1 MTLDSRISELAEAAK
16 PAVAIIG
23 LGGAGCN
30 IVSWIADKKIVGS
43 KIIAADTDATHLMS
57 IKADVKILMGEDAY
71 KGKGCGGYA
80 ERGTEAARQSINEIK
95 KELIGSNLIFIIAGM
110 GGGSGTGAAPVVAEA
125 TRELGIL
132 TIGCVMLPFGY
143 ELLRRKKAI
152 IGIKALAQLC
162 DSLVVIDNSRLRA
175 IAGTLPL
182 REGFAVANEFVGAFI
197 KNISETITQASLV
210 NLDYSD
216 LRSVVERGGISAIG
230 LGEGEGENRIQKAV
244 EQALASPLLDISNIS
259 QAYGVLIHVTGGED
273 MTLGEVTEAGELI
286 LQKAPNS
293 GRIVWGAKVDESL
306 EGRVK
311 VTAVLTWI
319 RRNLYDGRAKYT
331 KITKLILAC
340 YII

>member
-1 MTLDSRISELAEAAK
+1 MTLDSRISELAKAAK

-30 IVSWIADKKIVGS
+30 IVSWIAAKEIVGS

-57 IKADVKILMGEDAY
+57 IKADVKVLMGEELY
-71 KGKGCGGYA
+71 QGKGCGGYA

-95 KELIGSNLIFIIAGM
+95 KELIGSNLIFVIAGM
-110 GGGSGTGAAPVVAEA
+110 GGGTGTGAASVVAEA
-125 TRELGIL
+125 TREAGIL

-152 IGIKALAQLC
+152 IGIKALAEKC

-182 REGFAVANEFVGAFI
+182 REGFAIANEFVGAFI

-216 LRSVVERGGISAIG
+216 LRSVVERGGISSIG

-244 EQALASPLLDISNIS
+244 DQALASPLLDVSDIS

-273 MTLGEVTEAGELI
+273 MTLGEVTQAGELI
-286 LQKAPNS
+286 LQKAPNT

-311 VTAVLTWI
+311 VTAVLTCVM
-319 RRNLYDGRAKYT
+319 DPK
-331 KITKLILAC
+331 KLV
-340 YII
+340 

>member
-1 MTLDSRISELAEAAK
+1 MTLDSRILELAKAAK
-16 PAVAIIG
+16 PQVAIIG

-30 IVSWIADKKIVGS
+30 IVSWIANKEIVGS

-71 KGKGCGGYA
+71 KGKGSGGYA
-80 ERGTEAARQSINEIK
+80 ERGTEAARQSIKDIK

-110 GGGSGTGAAPVVAEA
+110 GGGTGTGAAPIVAEA
-125 TRELGIL
+125 TREAGIL

-152 IGIKALAQLC
+152 IGIKALAEKC

-182 REGFAVANEFVGAFI
+182 REGFAIANEFVGAFI

-230 LGEGEGENRIQKAV
+230 IGEAGGENRIQKAV
-244 EQALASPLLDISNIS
+244 EQALASPLLDVSDIST
-259 QAYGVLIHVTGGED
+259 AYGVLIHVTGGED
-273 MTLGEVTEAGELI
+273 MTLGEVTQAGEII
-286 LQKAPNS
+286 LQKTPNS

-311 VTAVLTWI
+311 VTAVLTCVM
-319 RRNLYDGRAKYT
+319 DPK
-331 KITKLILAC
+331 KLV
-340 YII
+340 

>member
-1 MTLDSRISELAEAAK
+1 MTLDSRISELAKAAK

-30 IVSWIADKKIVGS
+30 IVSWIANKEIVGS

-57 IKADVKILMGEDAY
+57 ANADVKILMGEEAY
-71 KGKGCGGYA
+71 QGKGCGGYA

-110 GGGSGTGAAPVVAEA
+110 GGGTGTGAAPVVAEA
-125 TRELGIL
+125 TREAGIL
-132 TIGCVMLPFGY
+132 TTGCVMLPFGY

-152 IGIKALAQLC
+152 IGIKALAEKC

-175 IAGTLPL
+175 IAGSLPL
-182 REGFAVANEFVGAFI
+182 REGFAIANEFVGAFI
-197 KNISETITQASLV
+197 TNISETITQANLV

-216 LRSVVERGGISAIG
+216 LRSVMERGGISAIG

-244 EQALASPLLDISNIS
+244 DKALASPLLDVSDISA
-259 QAYGVLIHVTGGED
+259 AYGVLIHITGGED

-286 LQKAPNS
+286 MQKAPNT

-306 EGRVK
+306 EGCVK
-311 VTAVLTWI
+311 VTAVLTCVM
-319 RRNLYDGRAKYT
+319 DPK
-331 KITKLILAC
+331 KLV
-340 YII
+340 

>member
-1 MTLDSRISELAEAAK
+1 MTLDSRISELAKAAK
-16 PAVAIIG
+16 PQVAIIG

-30 IVSWIADKKIVGS
+30 IVSWIANKEIVGS
-43 KIIAADTDATHLMS
+43 KIIAADTDAMHLMS
-57 IKADVKILMGEDAY
+57 VKADVKILMGEDAY
-71 KGKGCGGYA
+71 QGKGCGGYA
-80 ERGTEAARQSINEIK
+80 ERGTEASRQSIKDIK
-95 KELIGSNLIFIIAGM
+95 KELIGSNLIFVIAGM
-110 GGGSGTGAAPVVAEA
+110 GGGTGTGAAPVVAEA
-125 TRELGIL
+125 TREAGIL

-152 IGIKALAQLC
+152 IGIKALAEKC

-182 REGFAVANEFVGAFI
+182 REGFAIANEFVGAFI

-230 LGEGEGENRIQKAV
+230 IGEADGENRIQKAV
-244 EQALASPLLDISNIS
+244 EQALASPLLDVSDISG
-259 QAYGVLIHVTGGED
+259 AYGVLIHVTGGED
-273 MTLGEVTEAGELI
+273 MTLGEVTQAGEII
-286 LQKAPNS
+286 LQKAPNT

-311 VTAVLTWI
+311 VTAVLTCVMDPK
-319 RRNLYDGRAKYT
+319 NLV
-331 KITKLILAC
+331 
-340 YII
+340 

>member
-1 MTLDSRISELAEAAK
+1 M
-16 PAVAIIG
+16 
-23 LGGAGCN
+23 
-30 IVSWIADKKIVGS
+30 
-43 KIIAADTDATHLMS
+43 
-57 IKADVKILMGEDAY
+57 
-71 KGKGCGGYA
+71 
-80 ERGTEAARQSINEIK
+80 
-95 KELIGSNLIFIIAGM
+95 AGM

-125 TRELGIL
+125 TREAGIL

-152 IGIKALAQLC
+152 IGIKSLAQLC
-162 DSLVVIDNSRLRA
+162 DSLVVIDNSRLRS

-182 REGFAVANEFVGAFI
+182 REGFAIANEFVGAFI

-244 EQALASPLLDISNIS
+244 DQALASPLLDVSDISR
-259 QAYGVLIHVTGGED
+259 AYGVLIHVTGGED
-273 MTLGEVTEAGELI
+273 MTLGEVTQAGELI
-286 LQKAPNS
+286 LQKAPNT

-311 VTAVLTWI
+311 VTAVLTCVM
-319 RRNLYDGRAKYT
+319 DPK
-331 KITKLILAC
+331 KLV
-340 YII
+340 